1 VAWYNEFNILKQVLH
16 IAIFQI
22 NNSFKKNYLTKMIFK
37 YIEKGI
43 SIEDDDF
50 DEIYPDDIRPMAFTH
65 FTPVDM
71 AIKAANFLVKK
82 TGTKVLDIGSGAGK
96 FCMIGSAC
104 TDGHFTGVEQ
114 RDNLHELGEQI
125 HQKYKLQNITFINA
139 NINQIDFSDYDA
151 FYFFNPF
158 YENIIQFDK
167 IDDAVEVETDL
178 YDEYSSYVKNQLDK
192 MPLGTRLVTFFSAYD
207 EVPKSYKLISKNDR
221 QKISMWE
228 KS

>member
-1 VAWYNEFNILKQVLH
+1 MSEMV
-16 IAIFQI
+16 
-22 NNSFKKNYLTKMIFK
+22 FK

-43 SIEDDDF
+43 PIEDDDF
-50 DEIYPDDIRPMAFTH
+50 DEIYPDEIRPMAFTH
-65 FTPVDM
+65 FTPVEM
-71 AIKAANFLVKK
+71 AIKAAKFLVQK
-82 TGTKVLDIGSGAGK
+82 TGTRVLDIGSGAGK
-96 FCMIGSAC
+96 FCMIGSVC

-114 RDNLHELGEQI
+114 RDNLHEMALRIYG
-125 HQKYKLQNITFINA
+125 KYKLKNIDFINS

-158 YENIIQFDK
+158 YENIIQFEK

-178 YDEYSSYVKNQLDK
+178 YDEYSNYVKNQLDK
-192 MPLGTRLVTFFSAYD
+192 MPSGSRLVTFFSAYD
-207 EVPKSYKLISKNDR
+207 EVPRSYKLISNDDR